1 MKLKIK
7 TRLRAAFTLA
17 EVLAAMVFMAI
28 VIPVA
33 ARGLQIASRA
43 GDVAQH
49 KAMAARIGERLLN
62 EIVVARQWNSGA
74 QTGTKQAGP
83 YAFHWTMKNQPWT
96 QISSTSTV
104 TGSSTTGINQSAVN
118 GSIIH
123 ELSVDVTFNVQGQD
137 YTVHLSTLADVTQ
150 QPTGTGTPEL

>member
-7 TRLRAAFTLA
+7 TRVQAAFTLA
-17 EVLAAMVFMAI
+17 EVLAALAFMAI

-33 ARGLQIASRA
+33 IRGLQIASRA

-49 KAMAARIGERLLN
+49 KALAARIGERLLN
-62 EIVVARQWNSGA
+62 EIVVSKQWNSGA
-74 QTGTKQAGP
+74 QAGNTKAGP
-83 YAFHWTMKNQPWT
+83 YQFHWALKNQPWT
-96 QISSTSTV
+96 QISSTTSSIG
-104 TGSSTTGINQSAVN
+104 GSPTGINQSVVN
-118 GSIIH
+118 GNTIH

-150 QPTGTGTPEL
+150 QPTGTGTPDL